1 MGDGTRATRSWF
13 VLTGVLVGSFAVS
26 TAEIEAAS
34 GLDRAVFGAV
44 LAVGLLAGAAANV
57 LAGRQC
63 VRSGAATV
71 ARRWGV
77 AWSSA
82 LALAAVVGDTALI
95 SVAMV
100 AMWVTLAGVDVTM
113 NIAATAALGRR
124 PGRLLVFNTWFNIGA
139 VVGALSTAGVAA
151 AGGSWRLVWAA
162 LAFLALWSV
171 ARSAPTGPGDR
182 HRPVP
187 RIGRDESR
195 RRGVAVPVVVLA
207 AALFGAG
214 VVGAGLDVWGVV
226 YLRQDLGA
234 SLTGGAFAVVAG
246 QVVAIIARLGAG
258 AVAAGSGVRVALAG
272 TGLAV
277 VVGIA
282 VLTTAST
289 VPLAALGL
297 ALTMGVLSCAWPL
310 ALLQTARVS
319 AQPAAA
325 LGIVSAAG
333 QIGHVIGPF
342 VVAWVAQSRDLIIG
356 LRVLVVGG
364 VFVLVGGSLVRRGPS
379 AIDAEIPSV
388 TSVAAV
394 TESEP

>member
-1 MGDGTRATRSWF
+1 MGDGTRSTRSWF

-26 TAEIEAAS
+26 AAEIEAAS

-63 VRSGAATV
+63 VRSGPPTV
-71 ARRWGV
+71 ARRWGM
-77 AWSSA
+77 AWS
-82 LALAAVVGDTALI
+82 LALVLAAAVGDTPLI

-139 VVGALSTAGVAA
+139 VVGALSTAAVAA

-162 LAFLALWSV
+162 VGLLALWPAV
-171 ARSAPTGPGDR
+171 RSAPPGPVDL
-182 HRPVP
+182 HRPVST
-187 RIGRDESR
+187 ISRDESR

-214 VVGAGLDVWGVV
+214 AVGAGLDVWGVV

-234 SLTGGAFAVVAG
+234 SLTGGAVAVVAG
-246 QVVAIIARLGAG
+246 QIVAIIARLGAG
-258 AVAAGSGVRVALAG
+258 AVAAGSGVRSALAG
-272 TGLAV
+272 TGFAV

-282 VLTTAST
+282 VLTMAST
-289 VPLAALGL
+289 VPIAALGL
-297 ALTMGVLSCAWPL
+297 AVTMGVLSCAWPL
-310 ALLQTARVS
+310 ALLQTASVS
-319 AQPAAA
+319 EQPAAA

-342 VVAWVAQSRDLIIG
+342 VVAWVAQSRDLVIG
-356 LRVLVVGG
+356 LRVLMIGG
-364 VFVLVGGSLVRRGPS
+364 LFVLVGGSLVRRGPS
-379 AIDAEIPSV
+379 SATAEISSV
-388 TSVAAV
+388 TSVAAGNS
-394 TESEP
+394 SEP